1 MSPRSVAD
9 RIRAALDQVDD
20 PEYPGISISD
30 MGMVGDCSLVDGHA
44 TIELVPTFT
53 GCPALDFIADD
64 VESAVGAVPG
74 VETVT
79 VELDR
84 STVWGT
90 ERLSE
95 RARRLMAEDFTVAV
109 AGPTRPAACPRCHEP
124 ALVETSMFGPTRCR
138 SISRCRHCGETVE
151 VMRA

>member
-1 MSPRSVAD
+1 MSPPSLAD
-9 RIRAALDQVDD
+9 RVRAALDEVDD

-30 MGMVGDCSLVDGHA
+30 MGMVGACSVADGHVRV
-44 TIELVPTFT
+44 ELVPTFT
-53 GCPALDFIADD
+53 GCPALDFIATD
-64 VESAVGAVPG
+64 VEAAVSAVAG

-79 VELDR
+79 VEFDR

-90 ERLSE
+90 ERLSG
-95 RARRLMAEDFTVAV
+95 RARRLMAEEFTVAV
-109 AGPTRPAACPRCHEP
+109 AGPTRPAECPRCHDS

-151 VMRA
+151 VVRA